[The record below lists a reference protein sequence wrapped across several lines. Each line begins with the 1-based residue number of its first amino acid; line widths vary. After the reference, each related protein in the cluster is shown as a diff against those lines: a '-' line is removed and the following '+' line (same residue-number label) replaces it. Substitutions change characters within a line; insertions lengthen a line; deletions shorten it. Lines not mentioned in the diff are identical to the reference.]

1 MKRVTLV
8 SFSANITASFVV
20 GLLIWLLLSS
30 RCFLH
35 MKAPWYF
42 YIRTSGGQG
51 RVSVPR
57 RFQKAWGWARSR
69 VPPLRW
75 SPEASCCMCALQV
88 VTDDKYEVSS
98 DPDASIV
105 ISSCEEPRIQVAVS
119 ITSPLMRE
127 DPSADRGRPGPSVH
141 SAPSSHIPGSL
152 GQHPLLLWFR
162 GRGAT
167 TAFPCFCQASMP
179 WSDKG
184 QALG

>member
-1 MKRVTLV
+1 MV

-42 YIRTSGGQG
+42 YICTSGGQG

>member
-1 MKRVTLV
+1 
-8 SFSANITASFVV
+8 
-20 GLLIWLLLSS
+20 
-30 RCFLH
+30 

-42 YIRTSGGQG
+42 YICISGGQG
-51 RVSVPR
+51 CVSVPR
-57 RFQKAWGWARSR
+57 RFQKAWGWAPSR

-75 SPEASCCMCALQV
+75 SPEASCCMCTLQV

-127 DPSADRGRPGPSVH
+127 DPSADQGAAGPFC

-152 GQHPLLLWFR
+152 GRHPLLLWFR

-167 TAFPCFCQASMP
+167 TTFPCFCEAWMP

>member
-1 MKRVTLV
+1 MGLFFLSLCEKGHFGFFLCKL
-8 SFSANITASFVV
+8 SLASFVV

-30 RCFLH
+30 MCFLH

-42 YIRTSGGQG
+42 YMWTSGGQG
-51 RVSVPR
+51 CVSVPR
-57 RFQKAWGWARSR
+57 KLQKAWGWAPSG

-98 DPDASIV
+98 DPDTSIV

-127 DPSADRGRPGPSVH
+127 DPSADRGAAGPFC

-152 GQHPLLLWFR
+152 GQRPLLL
-162 GRGAT
+162 
-167 TAFPCFCQASMP
+167 
-179 WSDKG
+179 
-184 QALG
+184 